1 MSGHTKWSSI
11 KHKKAATDAKK
22 GKVFSKLAK
31 EITVSAKLG
40 GGDPDANARLRTIL
54 TQARAANMPATNIDK
69 AIKKGT
75 GELPG
80 VNYEEA
86 SYECYGPGGVAI
98 MMTVLTDNKNRTVA
112 ELRHLIDKHN
122 GRMADAGS
130 VSWLFEKKGLIVISK
145 NAIAEDDLIEIALEA
160 GAEDVSSDDEDSYE
174 IYTDPREFAAV
185 KDQIEA
191 KEVPIEDAELTMIPK
206 TTVKLTGKEANQ
218 TLTLVELLE
227 DHDDTQEVHAN
238 FDIPTELVA
247 EIAGE

>member
-1 MSGHTKWSSI
+1 MSGHSKWSSI
-11 KHKKAATDAKK
+11 KHKKAATDAKR
-22 GKVFSKLAK
+22 GKIFSKLAK
-31 EITVSAKLG
+31 EISVTAKLG
-40 GGDPDANARLRTIL
+40 GGDPDANARLRTVL
-54 TQARAANMPATNIDK
+54 ANARAANMPAANIDK

-145 NAIAEDDLIEIALEA
+145 NVISEDDLIEIAIEA
-160 GAEDVSSDDEDSYE
+160 GADDVSSDDEDSYE

-185 KDQIEA
+185 KEQIEA

-206 TTVKLTGKEANQ
+206 TTVKLTGKEAKQ

-247 EIAGE
+247 ERAGE